1 MPQKIE
7 KGTPFQVQLS
17 DGRAYTATVAE
28 TVLLKSGENYKAVVK
43 GDKVTITIFDGS
55 IPL

>member
-1 MPQKIE
+1 M
-7 KGTPFQVQLS
+7 QLS

-55 IPL
+55 IPYKC